1 MAFHTYIEDMDE
13 TIQQYLRR
21 TRESNKKEMIAIIR
35 YLLEGKF
42 DTTIARGSYCRF
54 ICVTQ
59 QTLVVIIFIFFADVS
74 LLVEKFSIYMN
85 RTSVASV

>member
-1 MAFHTYIEDMDE
+1 MHIRGYEREVDITWWCMVFHTYIEDMDE
-13 TIQQYLRR
+13 TIQQYLGR

-54 ICVTQ
+54 ICVT
-59 QTLVVIIFIFFADVS
+59 
-74 LLVEKFSIYMN
+74 
-85 RTSVASV
+85 

>member
-1 MAFHTYIEDMDE
+1 MSIAEIYYYFYYYTTMHIRGYEREVDITWQCMAFHTYIEDMDE

-54 ICVTQ
+54 IYVT
-59 QTLVVIIFIFFADVS
+59 
-74 LLVEKFSIYMN
+74 
-85 RTSVASV
+85 

>member
-54 ICVTQ
+54 ICENVTNSGGDH
-59 QTLVVIIFIFFADVS
+59 LYIFCSCFSSSGKFFN
-74 LLVEKFSIYMN
+74 IYE
-85 RTSVASV
+85 

>member
-35 YLLEGKF
+35 YLLEDKF
-42 DTTIARGSYCRF
+42 DIM
-54 ICVTQ
+54 IMWK
-59 QTLVVIIFIFFADVS
+59 S
-74 LLVEKFSIYMN
+74 LFSIY
-85 RTSVASV
+85 